1 MEIPSLTGLQSSL
14 VRSSLAFTGI
24 AKSPAGQV
32 SLLLAQV
39 QGLALDSVNLATGDL
54 AALAANQIQMQRA
67 LLNLRDLA
75 PLREKSPLGPAKA
88 ADTTVIKDTYRPT
101 SEVTMALSLS
111 ASVAAINTQ
120 SILPTRSPSPK
131 SPPAPEVDVVALSI
145 PLRSLEDSLP
155 PTALLRDPN
164 SAAELASATSQQ
176 ITSSVLGNANQTAAL
191 VASLLRG

>member
-1 MEIPSLTGLQSSL
+1 
-14 VRSSLAFTGI
+14 
-24 AKSPAGQV
+24 
-32 SLLLAQV
+32 
-39 QGLALDSVNLATGDL
+39 
-54 AALAANQIQMQRA
+54 
-67 LLNLRDLA
+67 
-75 PLREKSPLGPAKA
+75 
-88 ADTTVIKDTYRPT
+88 
-101 SEVTMALSLS
+101 MALSLS

-120 SILPTRSPSPK
+120 SILPTRAPSPK
-131 SPPAPEVDVVALSI
+131 PRPAPEVDVVALST

>member
-1 MEIPSLTGLQSSL
+1 MEIPSLSGLQSSL
-14 VRSSLAFTGI
+14 VRSSQAFTGI

-75 PLREKSPLGPAKA
+75 PLREKSPFGPARL
-88 ADTTVIKDTYRPT
+88 ADMPIIKDVYRPT

-120 SILPTRSPSPK
+120 SILPTLSPSPK
-131 SPPAPEVDVVALSI
+131 SPQSPEVDVVALST
-145 PLRSLEDSLP
+145 PLRSLEDALP